1 MWMGEIDLAAARE
14 TPHVLPVQNQSVRD
28 PMTVIE
34 DILRALEGASDP
46 VAELR
51 ARVLQENGLWFD
63 PEEVRGIVEIQLAG
77 LVGVGPSVV
86 SAVDDWVE
94 QAKAM
99 CAREALQAG

>member
-1 MWMGEIDLAAARE
+1 MGKIDLAPVGERH
-14 TPHVLPVQNQSVRD
+14 HVLPVQNQSVRD

-51 ARVLQENGLWFD
+51 NRVLQENGLWFD

-77 LVGVGPSVV
+77 LVGVGPSVAA
-86 SAVDDWVE
+86 AVDDWVE
-94 QAKAM
+94 QAKGLCQKNFA
-99 CAREALQAG
+99 

>member
-1 MWMGEIDLAAARE
+1 MGKIDLASAGKRH
-14 TPHVLPVQNQSVRD
+14 HVLPVQNQSVRD

-51 ARVLQENGLWFD
+51 NRVLQENGLWFD

-77 LVGVGPSVV
+77 LVGVGPSVAA
-86 SAVDDWVE
+86 AVDDWVE
-94 QAKAM
+94 QAKAL
-99 CAREALQAG
+99 CAKQALLAG

>member
-1 MWMGEIDLAAARE
+1 MSKIDLASVGERH
-14 TPHVLPVQNQSVRD
+14 HVLPVQNQSVRD

-51 ARVLQENGLWFD
+51 SRVLQENGLWFD

-77 LVGVGPSVV
+77 LVGVGPSVAA
-86 SAVDDWVE
+86 AVDDWVE
-94 QAKAM
+94 QAKAL
-99 CAREALQAG
+99 CAKQALLAG

>member
-1 MWMGEIDLAAARE
+1 
-14 TPHVLPVQNQSVRD
+14 
-28 PMTVIE
+28 
-34 DILRALEGASDP
+34 

-77 LVGVGPSVV
+77 LVGVGPSVA